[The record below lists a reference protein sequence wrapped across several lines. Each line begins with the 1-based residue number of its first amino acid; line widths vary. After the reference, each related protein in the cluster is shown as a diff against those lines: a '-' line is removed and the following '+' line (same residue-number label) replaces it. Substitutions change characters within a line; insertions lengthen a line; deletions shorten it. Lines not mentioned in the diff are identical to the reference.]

1 MADEIKISIIA
12 TDGAS
17 KVFED
22 VVGSAEK
29 MEDAFKP
36 IDGSTSNALKNVRE
50 EAKKLAPEL
59 DNVRDSGR
67 EASDALNPLPTA
79 IDDVRTSATD
89 ADVPVGD
96 LTTKMEGFGST
107 VKDIG
112 EYLPG
117 TTGKI
122 VEGLGRV
129 GENTQGVAL
138 AFDALIAGGSKV
150 ITALGPVGVV
160 ASLTA
165 AGLSALYLTGILGG
179 SNGLEGKL
187 DAIRAASDD
196 ASASI
201 NDVAFSLDNA
211 TQGFEFFQQSQ
222 TIANT
227 VNDLTRLYEIGVVM
241 AGGNNL
247 GDFAAGAVDG
257 IDSYNEAVSEAIRI
271 SDLYGIS
278 RDEYLNDLPTLQA
291 RIEDITNQQ
300 ELFNNI
306 LTHTGP
312 GAADARDRLSELNA
326 QYLNGEITLEN
337 YNWQIQWVNDNL
349 VTHYDAL
356 AAAEEAQ
363 RQYAAAAF
371 ASAEAVG
378 LLDTA
383 LEQMVAAGLQTDA
396 TMVALNLS
404 TSALDSAFGAIVG
417 TTNKLASGSQQ
428 VTDWITE
435 LTDQSD
441 GLSKVGQLY
450 VDGRINLDEYSGAM
464 ASATRI
470 NEANNEI
477 QQEVLAIQTKHA
489 PLLAELTE
497 QQKEYIEG
505 LGDLAPAQQIAA
517 LGFMD
522 AAQSARAMELA
533 QLAAKAASGE
543 LGDTGTET
551 ASKIITAAANSDPV
565 MRQMLIDMG
574 LISEGAEG
582 EVSVNFP
589 NATSLTDS
597 VDNLSESIDALTD
610 ALLGIPPTVTAE
622 VSLIDSASTPLTA
635 ISNQLDNLDGKT
647 ATVYIN
653 TLGGNSVGFT
663 EARNGGMVG
672 YANGGMVMAEL
683 GEAGAELVRLANGGV
698 AMAPTRGLYMIER
711 GSNVLPAEATKA
723 ELQSRRRSGG
733 GNTYIYSGQ
742 VSQRV
747 VFEESSYARRRAGM
761 AGRHR

>member
-36 IDGSTSNALKNVRE
+36 IDGSGMKKARE
-50 EAKKLAPEL
+50 EAIKLKPRL
-59 DNVRDSGR
+59 DDVRDSGL
-67 EASDALNPLPTA
+67 EASDALDPIPER
-79 IDDVRTSATD
+79 IDDMKTSADD
-89 ADVPVGD
+89 ADAPMSD

-122 VEGLGRV
+122 VEGLGKV
-129 GENTQGVAL
+129 GENTQGVAA
-138 AFDALIAGGSKV
+138 AFDALIVGGTRI
-150 ITALGPVGVV
+150 ITTLGPVGVV

-165 AGLSALYLTGILGG
+165 AGISALYLTGILGG
-179 SNGLEGKL
+179 SDGLEGQL

-211 TQGFEFFQQSQ
+211 AQGFEFFQQGQAIS
-222 TIANT
+222 NT
-227 VNDLTRLYEIGVVM
+227 VNDLTRLYEIASVFQ
-241 AGGNNL
+241 GGNPT
-247 GDFAAGAVDG
+247 GDFASGAVDG
-257 IDSYNEAVSEAIRI
+257 ITSYNEAIAESNRLSAELGITFDVYND
-271 SDLYGIS
+271 DLGALETKI
-278 RDEYLNDLPTLQA
+278 NGAT
-291 RIEDITNQQ
+291 TQQ

-326 QYLNGEITLEN
+326 QYLNGEITLED
-337 YNWQIQWVNDNL
+337 YNWQVQWINDNL

-356 AAAEEAQ
+356 AAAAEAQ
-363 RQYAAAAF
+363 RQYAEAAF
-371 ASAEAVG
+371 ASAESVG

-383 LEQMVAAGLQTDA
+383 LEQMAAAGLRTDA

-404 TSALDSAFGAIVG
+404 TSALDSTFGTIVG

-428 VTDWITE
+428 VADWITD

-597 VDNLSESIDALTD
+597 VDGLSESIDALTL
-610 ALLGIPPTVTAE
+610 ALGGIPPSVTTDVSVNDNATS
-622 VSLIDSASTPLTA
+622 VIDQIKNSLID
-635 ISNQLDNLDGKT
+635 LDGT
-647 ATVYIN
+647 TSTVYVN
-653 TLGGNSVGFT
+653 TVGGGLTVGVDG
-663 EARNGGMVG
+663 ARNGGMVG